1 MNQMNIPTNAYIFIG
16 VASLVMAAVTI
27 MDKGESNEPVKT
39 EEGSSF
45 TDMLP
50 SFGSPSDIT
59 ENSAASTDTNY
70 NPFDMNLNSDTPP
83 SSSSEPVMDT
93 NFNMDP
99 MFNSEPAQNNDMFS
113 SGLNSDMPPPTN
125 EPSLTNPFDTPL
137 PSAPENNMA
146 FNTDLNA
153 DMPPPSNEPFVANP
167 GFDNTMGNQPQTVQ
181 QQPGQQPLIGGK
193 NKTKHNKIEHKKQ
206 NKHKKTKRYNSKK

>member
-59 ENSAASTDTNY
+59 ENSVASTDTNY

-83 SSSSEPVMDT
+83 SSSEPVVDT
-93 NFNMDP
+93 NFNVDP
-99 MFNSEPAQNNDMFS
+99 MFDSQSTQNNDMFS
-113 SGLNSDMPPPTN
+113 SGLNSDTPSTMN
-125 EPSLTNPFDTPL
+125 EPSLINPFDTPVSST
-137 PSAPENNMA
+137 PDNNMA

-153 DMPPPSNEPFVANP
+153 DIPPATNEPSFSNP
-167 GFDNTMGNQPQTVQ
+167 GFDNTMGNQ
-181 QQPGQQPLIGGK
+181 QQPEQQSFFGGN
-193 NKTKHNKIEHKKQ
+193 NKTKHNKIEHKK
-206 NKHKKTKRYNSKK
+206 HKKTKRYTSKK

>member
-83 SSSSEPVMDT
+83 SSSSEPVVDT

-153 DMPPPSNEPFVANP
+153 DIPPATNEPSFSNP

-181 QQPGQQPLIGGK
+181 QQPGQQSFFGGN

-206 NKHKKTKRYNSKK
+206 NKYKKTKRYHSKK

>member
-1 MNQMNIPTNAYIFIG
+1 MNKINIPMNAYIFIG

-59 ENSAASTDTNY
+59 ENSASSTDTNY

-83 SSSSEPVMDT
+83 SSSEPVMDT

-99 MFNSEPAQNNDMFS
+99 MFDSQSTQNNDMYS
-113 SGLNSDMPPPTN
+113 SGLNSDTPPTMN
-125 EPSLTNPFDTPL
+125 EPSLINPFDTPVSST
-137 PSAPENNMA
+137 PDNNMA

-153 DMPPPSNEPFVANP
+153 DIPPQSNEPFVANP
-167 GFDNTMGNQPQTVQ
+167 GFDNTMGNQTQTVQ
-181 QQPGQQPLIGGK
+181 QQPGQQSFFGGN
-193 NKTKHNKIEHKKQ
+193 NKTKHNKIEHKK
-206 NKHKKTKRYNSKK
+206 HKKTKRYTSKK

>member
-50 SFGSPSDIT
+50 SFGSPSDIR
-59 ENSAASTDTNY
+59 ENSVASTDTNY

-83 SSSSEPVMDT
+83 SSSEPVMAT

-99 MFNSEPAQNNDMFS
+99 MFNSQSTQNNDMFS
-113 SGLNSDMPPPTN
+113 SGLNSDMPPQSN

-167 GFDNTMGNQPQTVQ
+167 GFDNTMGNQ
-181 QQPGQQPLIGGK
+181 QQPGQQSFFGGN
-193 NKTKHNKIEHKKQ
+193 NKTKHKKIEHKKQ
-206 NKHKKTKRYNSKK
+206 NKHKKTKRYTSK